1 MKKLALIVALI
12 MVVISVAGCSQG
24 ASESMSQVEKI
35 KESGQLILGT
45 AADYPPYEFHKM
57 VDGEDKILGFDIMI
71 AEKIAEELGVELV
84 IKDMAFDGLI
94 AALQGGKVD
103 LVIAGMSNTPERAE
117 VVDFSQQYYY
127 EKQTLL
133 IKEEMMDVY
142 TDMESLA
149 GNKIGV
155 QTSSIQEALAQE
167 KLTESP
173 LTSLPDIAALVLELK
188 TGKVEGVVLV
198 KPVAQGY
205 IAQNPELAISE
216 VDFGQS
222 DGASVALQKD
232 SDLVDPVNQVLQA
245 IIDSGELDQYVF
257 EATQMVE

>member
-1 MKKLALIVALI
+1 MKKLALIIALI
-12 MVVISVAGCSQG
+12 MVVLSVAGCSQSS
-24 ASESMSQVEKI
+24 AEPVSQLEQI

-71 AEKIAEELGVELV
+71 AEKIAQELGVELV

-94 AALQGGKVD
+94 AALQGDKVD
-103 LVIAGMSNTPERAE
+103 LIISGMSNTPERAE
-117 VVDFSQQYYY
+117 VVDFSQQYYF

-133 IKEEMMDVY
+133 IKEDMMDVY
-142 TDMESLA
+142 TDIDSLA

-167 KLTESP
+167 KLTESS

-188 TGKVEGVVLV
+188 TGKVEGVILV

-222 DGASVALQKD
+222 DGASVALQKG
-232 SDLVDPVNQVLQA
+232 SDLVDPVNEILTE
-245 IIDSGELDQYVF
+245 IIESGELEQFVF